1 MQVSKGIE
9 TAVEEGIE
17 EMVIERYRYRG
28 GVEEQSIRCKN
39 RSSIYLAAVERCRV
53 AIEPSVHRC

>member
-9 TAVEEGIE
+9 TVVEEGIKE
-17 EMVIERYRYRG
+17 VVVDKYRYQG
-28 GVEEQSIRCKN
+28 GIEEQSIKCKN
-39 RSSIYLAAVERCRV
+39 RSSIYLAAVERYRV